1 MKNRFRPIAVVLVLL
16 AFTANVR
23 DGESR
28 QQVAAGLAAGSEGAP
43 GPASQGPV
51 LQERYPRYRL
61 RAGDVLDVN
70 FSFTP
75 EFNQSVTVQ
84 PDGYINLRGLGDMRV
99 QGKTTPELVETLR
112 SAYGKILHDPVLTV
126 ELKDFEKPYFIVGG
140 EVTHPGKYDLRGDT
154 TVLQAVAIAG
164 HFNGQS
170 KSSQVLLFRRV
181 SDEWVEVTKLNIK
194 QMIRNRNVN
203 EDVHLRP
210 GDMVFVPKS
219 NLARLER
226 FIPVPSVGLYANPFG
241 F

>member
-1 MKNRFRPIAVVLVLL
+1 MKTRLRPIPVLLTLL
-16 AFTANVR
+16 AFSASAR
-23 DGESR
+23 YAESR
-28 QQVAAGLAAGSEGAP
+28 QQVVSPGNAAIESAAGQGA
-43 GPASQGPV
+43 V
-51 LQERYPRYRL
+51 LQQRYPRYRL
-61 RAGDVLDVN
+61 RAGDVLDLN
-70 FSFTP
+70 FPFTP
-75 EFNQSVTVQ
+75 EFNQTVTIQ
-84 PDGYINLRGLGDMRV
+84 PDGYINLRGIGDMRV
-99 QGKTTPELVETLR
+99 QDKTTADTVDAVRGAYTRILR
-112 SAYGKILHDPVLTV
+112 DPVLTV
-126 ELKDFEKPYFIVGG
+126 ELKEFEKPYFIVGG
-140 EVTHPGKYDLRGDT
+140 EVAHPGKYDLRGDT

-226 FIPVPSVGLYANPFG
+226 FIPVPSVGLYVNPLG